1 MTAYLPTIVIVIHAD
16 DHFASIFVSNGFSLC
31 SPTAYLFVVITVF
44 FNYIIFNLISNFLN
58 YNGECL
64 TFVDGIA

>member
-16 DHFASIFVSNGFSLC
+16 DHFVSHGFSLC
-31 SPTAYLFVVITVF
+31 STAYLFVVITVF